1 MLETDPL
8 PQPGDTKKAKK
19 RKTESNKKQKDKRK
33 MFEEGLTFEERTKK
47 VELTILKKNL
57 LGNAYKANIFE
68 ELADTSALN
77 QPSLQL
83 TKTLQNLHGCTIE
96 KKATRRNRILL
107 CLPGHIKFKQIC
119 TEAKDIGKLK
129 MDSTSPTLYL
139 NFTEGVL
146 KLLGMVVYTKN
157 NFISFQA
164 TRSKELLC
172 QDSFQKLV
180 VFSQAVWIGDQ
191 ANNPEE
197 QSLPLPLNFKEKYVE
212 GSSKHVE
219 GKSHDRVKRFKG
231 DVKREERRSSSSPEH
246 TESVSEE
253 SVDENISSLKSR
265 LQRKKASRPYKPL
278 TEYLWNS

>member
-1 MLETDPL
+1 
-8 PQPGDTKKAKK
+8 
-19 RKTESNKKQKDKRK
+19 
-33 MFEEGLTFEERTKK
+33 
-47 VELTILKKNL
+47 
-57 LGNAYKANIFE
+57 
-68 ELADTSALN
+68 
-77 QPSLQL
+77 LQ
-83 TKTLQNLHGCTIE
+83 
-96 KKATRRNRILL
+96 
-107 CLPGHIKFKQIC
+107 
-119 TEAKDIGKLK
+119 
-129 MDSTSPTLYL
+129 
-139 NFTEGVL
+139 
-146 KLLGMVVYTKN
+146 
-157 NFISFQA
+157 
-164 TRSKELLC
+164 ELLC